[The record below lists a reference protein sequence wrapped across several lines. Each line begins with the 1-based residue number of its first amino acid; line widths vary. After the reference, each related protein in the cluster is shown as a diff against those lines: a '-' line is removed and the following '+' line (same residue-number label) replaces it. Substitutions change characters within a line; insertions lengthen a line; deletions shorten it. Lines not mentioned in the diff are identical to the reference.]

1 MREESDGISEEPS
14 ESAGR
19 EMNSGKTTTE
29 LHLSGCYPNLARY
42 FRVIVPE
49 TGFTEHMTKNRQD
62 GTTRS

>member
-1 MREESDGISEEPS
+1 MCEESDGISEEPS
-14 ESAGR
+14 ESTER
-19 EMNSGKTTTE
+19 EMNSGRTRTD

-42 FRVIVPE
+42 FRAIVPE